1 MSGGGGTIPYE
12 RSPAPVALPPRPAD
26 GHKGTFGTVVVVGG
40 SATMPGAAAMAARA
54 AFRGGAGL
62 VKVVAEQAVLDRV
75 LAIEPSATGVASGER
90 LDAGGVIEAL
100 RAADPD
106 GRAVL
111 AVGPGLGRSAEAIL
125 PAVSNDTRPL
135 VLDADGLNALAASG
149 RRLRRRAPSV
159 LTPHPGECRRLA
171 DALQLRIDP
180 TDPATRPEVARRLA
194 EMHEA
199 VFVLKGAGTVVS
211 DGQRTYVNDTG
222 NVAMATAGMGDVL
235 TGVTAA
241 LLAAGMPA
249 YDAACL
255 AVWLH
260 GAAGDLWAHRH
271 WDRGLLARDLADLLP
286 YAFRLAAKRAPAS
299 GDAQPGDVP
308 SLSGSAAPSP

>member
-1 MSGGGGTIPYE
+1 MEGVGE
-12 RSPAPVALPPRPAD
+12 RSCSGAESAPVALPFRPAD
-26 GHKGTFGTVVVVGG
+26 GHKGTFGTVIVIGG
-40 SATMPGAAAMAARA
+40 SATMPGAAAMAARS

-62 VKVVAEQAVLDRV
+62 VKVLAGQGVLDRV
-75 LAIEPSATGVASGER
+75 LAIEPSATGVACGEP
-90 LDAGGVIEAL
+90 LDAGGVIDAL
-100 RAADPD
+100 RKADPE

-111 AVGPGLGRSAEAIL
+111 AVGPGLGMSAETVL
-125 PAVSNDTRPL
+125 PAVTNDPRPL

-149 RRLRRRAPSV
+149 RRLRRRGPAV

-171 DALQLRIDP
+171 DALHVRIDP
-180 TDPATRPEVARRLA
+180 TDPQTRPEAARRLA
-194 EMHEA
+194 EMHDA

-211 DGQRTYVNDTG
+211 DGERTYVNPTG

-235 TGVTAA
+235 TGLTAA
-241 LLAAGMPA
+241 LLASSVPA

-271 WDRGLLARDLADLLP
+271 WDRGLIARDLADLLP
-286 YAFRLAAKRAPAS
+286 YAFRLAAKRAS
-299 GDAQPGDVP
+299 GAPPRDAQS
-308 SLSGSAAPSP
+308 SLSGSAVSPSA